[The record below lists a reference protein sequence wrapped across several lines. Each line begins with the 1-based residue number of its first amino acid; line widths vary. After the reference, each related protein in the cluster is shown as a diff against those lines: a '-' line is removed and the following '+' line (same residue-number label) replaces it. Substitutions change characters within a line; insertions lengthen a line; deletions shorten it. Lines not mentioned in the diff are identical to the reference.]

1 MRLFKLTAMYATPLK
16 PPNIFSLCGSVNAF
30 PRSCIFFIP
39 QLVYFCQKKYNGV
52 MEVLCVDYIT
62 TKEAAKNWGITDRM
76 VVYHCSVG
84 RIKGAKKMGNTWL
97 VPVDAKNQLTDDIG
111 AVK

>member
-1 MRLFKLTAMYATPLK
+1 
-16 PPNIFSLCGSVNAF
+16 
-30 PRSCIFFIP
+30 
-39 QLVYFCQKKYNGV
+39 

-76 VVYHCSVG
+76 VVYYCSAG

-97 VPVDAKNQLTDDIG
+97 VPADAEKPTDG
-111 AVK
+111 RYRSSKVKDGENK